1 MNRRTIK
8 STIWLLPEIVVLMSR
23 RREPRVELNFEV
35 KVWGMDRH
43 GKPFLQNA
51 RTLDV
56 TNLGARLL
64 GVDCVTLGETIGIQ
78 NADRKARFKV
88 VWIGR
93 ENTPK
98 AGQIGVHCLEPEKEV
113 FGPQAQSLSDGP
125 DSVDATAPESGFE
138 IARKI
143 RPARRDMAAVRRKH
157 PRYPCTGGVELR
169 QQESAQPAWGNLSD
183 ISLTGCY
190 VETQATLSVGSMVG
204 FLLRAHNLEVRGRAV
219 VKTSHHA
226 VGMGLAFLHLSPE
239 DQQNLEFLI
248 GTLAGIQ
255 EMRPEERR
263 TFVPADV
270 PPEPAKVLSPPAA
283 PSASEPGSISAQIMR
298 TVTQLN
304 ELEQNL
310 VKDKVDP
317 RLIAQ
322 FHDAME
328 HTRQTAWT
336 VQQWVDLRSSGNDP
350 FAVLPQLEAERVTM
364 LIKLAHN
371 VLADID
377 ARSMTEFSEGIDELY
392 QTIQKLHRRLAKMF
406 MDLPEDE
413 EDDQQAFGAR
423 R

>member
-1 MNRRTIK
+1 
-8 STIWLLPEIVVLMSR
+8 MSR
-23 RREPRVELNFEV
+23 RREPRMELSFEV
-35 KVWGMDRH
+35 KVWGLDRH
-43 GKPFLQNA
+43 GKPFMQHA

-56 TNLGARLL
+56 TNLGARLI

-78 NADRKARFKV
+78 SGDRKARFKV
-88 VWIGR
+88 VWMGR

-113 FGPQAQSLSDGP
+113 FGPQAQTSLRESDSP
-125 DSVDATAPESGFE
+125 DETAFDSGFE
-138 IARKI
+138 LAR
-143 RPARRDMAAVRRKH
+143 RASPPRRDMSAVRRKH

-169 QQESAQPAWGNLSD
+169 QQEGSPAAWGNMSD

-190 VETQATLSVGSMVG
+190 VETPSTLPVGSMVG
-204 FLLRAHNLEVRGRAV
+204 FRLHAHNLEVKGRGV

-255 EMRPEERR
+255 EMRPEEKR
-263 TFVPADV
+263 TFVPADAPVEAEAKGSPAV
-270 PPEPAKVLSPPAA
+270 PPTSPMPQA
-283 PSASEPGSISAQIMR
+283 GSIPVQIMQ
-298 TVTQLN
+298 TVTLLN

-336 VQQWVDLRSSGNDP
+336 VQQWVDLRSGGNDP
-350 FAVLPQLEAERVTM
+350 FVVLPQLEAERVNM
-364 LIKLAHN
+364 LMKLAHN

-377 ARSMTEFSEGIDELY
+377 SSGMTEFSDGVDELY
-392 QTIQKLHRRLAKMF
+392 QVVQKLHRRLAKLF

-413 EDDQQAFGAR
+413 EDDRRAFRAQR
-423 R
+423 

>member
-1 MNRRTIK
+1 
-8 STIWLLPEIVVLMSR
+8 
-23 RREPRVELNFEV
+23 VELNLEV
-35 KVWGMDRH
+35 KVWGLDRH
-43 GKPFLQNA
+43 GKPFMQHA

-56 TNLGARLL
+56 TNLGARLI

-78 NADRKARFKV
+78 NGDRKARFKV
-88 VWIGR
+88 VWVGR

-98 AGQIGVHCLEPEKEV
+98 AGQIGVHCLEPEKEL
-113 FGPQAQSLSDGP
+113 FGPEGQSQQESGSSEDLASD
-125 DSVDATAPESGFE
+125 SGFE
-138 IARKI
+138 FIRKS
-143 RPARRDMAAVRRKH
+143 RAPRRDMSAVRRKH
-157 PRYPCTGGVELR
+157 PRYPCSGGVELR
-169 QQESAQPAWGNLSD
+169 QQEGAPAAWGNLSD

-190 VETQATLSVGSMVG
+190 VETQSTLPVGSMVG
-204 FLLRAHNLEVRGRAV
+204 FLLRAHNLEVKGRGV

-263 TFVPADV
+263 TFVPADAPVEPPTNNV
-270 PPEPAKVLSPPAA
+270 PVSPAA
-283 PSASEPGSISAQIMR
+283 SLTPQEGSIPAQIMQ
-298 TVTQLN
+298 TVTLLN

-336 VQQWVDLRSSGNDP
+336 VQQWVDLRSGGNDP
-350 FAVLPQLEAERVTM
+350 FVVLPQLEAERMNM
-364 LIKLAHN
+364 LMKLAHN
-371 VLADID
+371 VLADVD
-377 ARSMTEFSEGIDELY
+377 ATGMTEFSEGVDELY
-392 QTIQKLHRRLAKMF
+392 QVIQKLHRRLAKLF
-406 MDLPEDE
+406 MDLPEDA
-413 EDDQQAFGAR
+413 EDDHRAFGAQR
-423 R
+423 